1 MGSEDMKE
9 LKIFRKKEGTQ
20 KNSNKDDLLIPK
32 ELPIL
37 PLRNSVMFPHTVMP
51 LVVGRDRSVKLI
63 KEVINSHKII
73 GVIAQKDAKSEEPK
87 MKDLFTYGTAAA
99 IIKTSSLSDNSLSV
113 IVQGIARIKIIE
125 LISDEPFYVAKV
137 DVLEDE
143 NGKDVETEALLI
155 NLKDMAKRA
164 ISLSRTLPDELTV
177 IVENISEPGKLT
189 DLIASNLNI
198 SLEEKQGLLETL
210 NIKERLKKVSVFLN
224 KELQALE
231 LADKIHSDVVG
242 NVTKAQ
248 REFYLREQLKAIKK
262 ELGEDGD
269 ETEEIRDL
277 KERIQKAGMPK
288 EVEDETFKELN
299 RLSKMHPSSAEYTV
313 SRTYLEWLVDLPWVT
328 CTEDNMDLKNV
339 RAVLD
344 EDHYDLE
351 KVKKRVIEY
360 LAVRKLKP
368 EKKGPI
374 LCFAGPPGV
383 GKTSLGRSIARSLG
397 RKFVRIS
404 LGGVR
409 DEAEIRGH
417 RRTYVGA
424 LPGRIIQGI
433 KRTGSKNPV
442 FMLDEID
449 KLGSDFRGDPSSA
462 LLEVLDPE
470 QNFSFSDHYL
480 NVPYDLS
487 RVMFIA
493 TANVLESIPRV
504 LLDRMEVLDL
514 PGYTEEEKV
523 MIAKKH
529 IIPKQIEEHGLSKDN
544 LGFTDDALKEIIRDY
559 TREAGLRNLEREI
572 ATICRGVA
580 TDVAEGKLEKIET
593 TPEKLSKYLGPKKFF
608 SEIAERLS
616 RPGIATGLAWTST
629 GGDIIFVEASK
640 MSGKGNLILT
650 GQLGDVMKESAQAAL
665 TYVRSQVK
673 ELNIPE
679 GFYEKNDL
687 HIHVPA
693 GAIPKDGPSAGITIF
708 TALVSL
714 LTNKKVRSDIAMTGE
729 ITLRGMMLPV
739 GGIKEKVLAARRAG
753 IKRIIL
759 PKNNEKDLQ
768 EIPEEIKKDMEFNF
782 ISKMDDA
789 VEIALEKQFEV
800 IEPLEREEKKEA
812 IPFCS

>member
-1 MGSEDMKE
+1 MKE

-812 IPFCS
+812 IPLCS

>member
-1 MGSEDMKE
+1 MKE
-9 LKIFRKKEGTQ
+9 LKIFSKKAGTQ

-299 RLSKMHPSSAEYTV
+299 RLSKMHPSSAEFTV
-313 SRTYLEWLVDLPWVT
+313 ARTYLDWLVDLPWT
-328 CTEDNMDLKNV
+328 TFTEDNMDLKNV
-339 RAVLD
+339 REVLD

-351 KVKKRVIEY
+351 KVKKRIIEY

-368 EKKGPI
+368 DKKGPI

-812 IPFCS
+812 IPLCS